1 MYLKLS
7 SSLLPPGRLRSI
19 LESGW
24 DETGCVSAQ
33 MCIRDRSNVGFSNV
47 GKSNIGG
54 CPPLVAASGSRG
66 CGCSYMT

>member
-24 DETGCVSAQ
+24 DETGCVSARCFVKLCLQ
-33 MCIRDRSNVGFSNV
+33 KPVNGRRF
-47 GKSNIGG
+47 
-54 CPPLVAASGSRG
+54 AS
-66 CGCSYMT
+66 CDLAEPF

>member
-24 DETGCVSAQ
+24 DETDVCL
-33 MCIRDRSNVGFSNV
+33 
-47 GKSNIGG
+47 
-54 CPPLVAASGSRG
+54 PLP
-66 CGCSYMT
+66 C

>member
-33 MCIRDRSNVGFSNV
+33 
-47 GKSNIGG
+47 IGR
-54 CPPLVAASGSRG
+54 ASCRERV
-66 CGCSYMT
+66 